1 MASNMRIYLS
11 QPRRFGGPMQSLL
24 QHLQY
29 ALRQLRKSP
38 GFTFT
43 VVLTLALGI
52 GANAA
57 VFTLFDQ
64 VLLRMLPVQQP
75 RQLVRFEWTGGF
87 NGSAS
92 SFGGGMEN
100 YFSYPMYKDLR
111 EKNQVFTD
119 ILATDRANVG
129 VTWNNQAENQDV
141 ELVSGN
147 YFQLLGLQPALGRL
161 LTPQDDTAKNANPQ
175 VVLSY
180 AYWKSHFAASPAV
193 INQTVR
199 INGNPFTI
207 VGVAPENFQT
217 AIGGYK
223 PGLFLPIS
231 MSDIALP
238 WRIQLDSF
246 KNHQA
251 VWLTL
256 IARLKPGMTIPQ
268 AEAGLAPLWH
278 SLRAQELTLYKNPTT
293 RFSKRFVNDS
303 NLQVKDDSRG
313 FSPGR
318 LDLKTPLILLM
329 SMAGLLVAMCAINVA
344 TLLLLRS
351 SARAR
356 EMSMRYALGA
366 SRSRIV
372 SQLFVEGGILG
383 LAGAFAGLA
392 LAPLIAGALVRLMT
406 HADPGSE
413 PYSASIDVRVLLF
426 TLAVSILVSL
436 LFSLAPVL
444 HFIRPDLAAT
454 LRQST
459 GTASKSSQRF
469 RKTAVGVQIALSV
482 LLLGGAGLF
491 VRTLDNLRHQQVGFD
506 ISRLVT
512 FNVDPAGSGYKEDRN
527 PQIVTSVLDTLS
539 RIPGVSSVAATTDPE
554 LSGDSTSEGFTVE
567 GHTFGEEEAHDFE
580 APNITASYFATLR
593 QPLLVGR
600 EFTAADAKG
609 STKVAIVNLAFAK
622 RFFGSP
628 QNALGRQVSD
638 HTGPDAKLDTAIV
651 GVVGDTHHTDLR
663 AQPHVTVYRPYL
675 QLEHP
680 TGVQIYVQTTQSPE
694 VVESSIRKAVHDLD
708 PTLVVDGLRTME
720 AQTAI
725 ISSGERALAILAV
738 GFSILALLLAA
749 VGLYGVLAY
758 SIEQRTREIG
768 VRLALGAPRIGIV
781 VAVLREMVMI
791 AAIATVVALP
801 SIGILARYFRSQL
814 FGVTVYDPVTLVA
827 ATALITVMVL
837 LAAALPARRA
847 AGVQPMQA
855 LRTE

>member
-1 MASNMRIYLS
+1 
-11 QPRRFGGPMQSLL
+11 MQSLL

-64 VLLRMLPVQQP
+64 ALLRMLPVQQP

-87 NGSAS
+87 TGSAS
-92 SFGGGMEN
+92 SFGGGIEN

-111 EKNQVFTD
+111 DKNQVFSG
-119 ILATDRANVG
+119 ILAADRANVG
-129 VTWNNQAENQDV
+129 VTWNNQAEDQDV

-147 YFQLLGLQPALGRL
+147 YFELLGLQPALGRL

-175 VVLSY
+175 LVLSY
-180 AYWKSHFAASPAV
+180 AYWKAHFAGSPAI

-199 INGNPFTI
+199 INGAPFTI

-231 MSDIALP
+231 MSEVAMP
-238 WRIQLDSF
+238 WRTPLDSLN
-246 KNHQA
+246 NHQA
-251 VWLTL
+251 LWLTL
-256 IARLKPGMTIPQ
+256 IARLKPGMTITK
-268 AEAGLAPLWH
+268 AETGLAPLWH
-278 SLRAQELTLYKNPTT
+278 SLRVQELTLYKNPTT
-293 RFSKRFVNDS
+293 HFSKRFVDDS
-303 NLQVKDDSRG
+303 RLQVKDDSRG

-392 LAPLIAGALVRLMT
+392 LAPLISGALVRLMT

-413 PYSASIDVRVLLF
+413 PYSASIDSRVLFF
-426 TLAVSILVSL
+426 TLAISILASV

-444 HFIRPDLAAT
+444 HFINPDLATT
-454 LRQST
+454 LRQSA

-491 VRTLDNLRHQQVGFD
+491 VRTLDNLRHQKVGFD
-506 ISRLVT
+506 TSRLAT
-512 FNVDPAGSGYKEDRN
+512 FSVDPASSGYKEDRN
-527 PQIVTSVLDTLS
+527 PQIVTNVLDTLT
-539 RIPGVSSVAATTDPE
+539 RIPGVSSAAATTDPE
-554 LSGDSTSEGFTVE
+554 LSGDSNSDGFTIE
-567 GHTFGEEEAHDFE
+567 GHTFTEEEDRNFE
-580 APNITASYFATLR
+580 APFITAGYFATLR

-600 EFTAADAKG
+600 EFTAADVKG
-609 STKVAIVNLAFAK
+609 ATKVAVVNLAFAK
-622 RFFGSP
+622 RFFSSP
-628 QNALGRQVSD
+628 QNALGRHITD
-638 HTGPDAKLDTAIV
+638 HTGPDAKPDITIV
-651 GVVGDTHHTDLR
+651 GVVGDIRHTDLR
-663 AQPHVTVYRPYL
+663 TELGAAVYRPYL
-675 QLEHP
+675 QIEHP
-680 TGVQIYVQTTQSPE
+680 TGVQIYVQTTQSPDL
-694 VVESSIRKAVHDLD
+694 VQSTIRKAVHDLD

-725 ISSGERALAILAV
+725 VSSGERALAILAV
-738 GFSILALLLAA
+738 GFSILALVLAA

-768 VRLALGAPRIGIV
+768 VRLALGAPRASIV
-781 VAVLREMVMI
+781 VTVLREMVII
-791 AAIATVVALP
+791 ASIATVVALP
-801 SIGILARYFRSQL
+801 SIGLLARYFRSQL
-814 FGVTVYDPVTLVA
+814 FGVTVYDPVTLTS
-827 ATALITVMVL
+827 ATALIAVMVL